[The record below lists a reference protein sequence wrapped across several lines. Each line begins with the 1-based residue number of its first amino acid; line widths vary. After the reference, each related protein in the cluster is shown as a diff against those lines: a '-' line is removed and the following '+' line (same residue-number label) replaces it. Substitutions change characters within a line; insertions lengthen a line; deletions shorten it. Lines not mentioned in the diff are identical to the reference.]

1 MNAEQLSKVG
11 SDLVRRCGT
20 RDPFQI
26 ANALG
31 INVIDDCENLGS
43 LKGTGRRRGKLFT
56 KSNEEAWR
64 NRSDTT
70 KAATPSAANRQGD
83 EKISR
88 PAICK
93 AADPL
98 LLRCICITVP
108 FSARNPRQLLL
119 GHRPRWYRAA
129 VASASSQAPADDRS
143 GAARFP

>member
-1 MNAEQLSKVG
+1 MTSLCPLNSFSAGKVLLSSGGTFLLLRCHLYVG
-11 SDLVRRCGT
+11 V
-20 RDPFQI
+20 
-26 ANALG
+26 
-31 INVIDDCENLGS
+31 
-43 LKGTGRRRGKLFT
+43 
-56 KSNEEAWR
+56 
-64 NRSDTT
+64 T
-70 KAATPSAANRQGD
+70 KAATLPTANRQWD

-88 PAICK
+88 PAIRK

-98 LLRCICITVP
+98 LLRCICITAP